1 MRVVIVLGLALAAT
15 LSGCASQRT
24 LSDHEIQRIHTVK
37 VVYIQAPYE
46 LGMRS
51 FVSNNIMPV
60 PIPGGVIFVP
70 GSLYDRGDLTSK
82 YLGPYQDVIKT
93 FDARERL
100 YTAATQAVSQAPWL
114 AKAPFEIV
122 DHPMSG
128 DDKWHYIQDSGM
140 DAVIFLT
147 PTIALDDM
155 GYNVHVQMQVDVFV
169 NPRTKSPYEYDS
181 ALFGDS
187 RELQLKQNPNE
198 PHHSLSALSAD
209 KAAAVWFADGA
220 PQLHNDIDLL
230 LPPIGPELAH
240 YLGGDVP
247 TKGQ

>member
-1 MRVVIVLGLALAAT
+1 MRVVIVLGLALAAM

-37 VVYIQAPYE
+37 VVYIRSPYE

-51 FVSNNIMPV
+51 FVSNNIMPM
-60 PIPGGVIFVP
+60 PIPGGVLFVP
-70 GSLYDRGDLTSK
+70 GSIYDRGDLTSK

-100 YTAATQAVSQAPWL
+100 YTAVTQAVSQTPWL
-114 AKAPFEIV
+114 AKAPFEVI

-128 DDKWHYIQDSGM
+128 DDKWHYAQDSGL
-140 DAVIFLT
+140 DAIVYLT
-147 PTIALDDM
+147 PVVALDDSA
-155 GYNVHVQMQVDVFV
+155 YHVHVKLYVDVYV
-169 NPRTKSPYEYDS
+169 NPHNASVYEYDS
-181 ALFGDS
+181 AMFGDML
-187 RELQLKQNPNE
+187 ELQIKQNPNE
-198 PHHSLSALSAD
+198 VHHSLSALSAD
-209 KAAAVWFADGA
+209 KAVARWFADDA
-220 PQLHNDIDLL
+220 VQLHSDIDLL
-230 LPPIGPELAH
+230 LPPLGPELAH